1 MNFET
6 KTYRMKVQTFPILG
20 GPLER
25 PSGAGPNMAARGEA
39 VSHVGASYLS
49 DSGFGLWGFLAWLQL
64 WFSALADRSLM
75 TVFARDQGAGPK
87 GYQRPPSLL
96 PESAR
101 AAYAPRIMD
110 NRQTRRIL
118 ARGLPPSRLY
128 AALHHLN
135 ARRLSIGQFMER
147 ACKLSASNRIVVY
160 RLSGPKRLCQHKGEF
175 ATLQTGP
182 SQMSGSSD
190 NPLSFGVCD
199 AHLWPS

>member
-6 KTYRMKVQTFPILG
+6 KTYRMKVQSFPILG
-20 GPLER
+20 GPLMR
-25 PSGAGPNMAARGEA
+25 PSGAGPELAARGEGL
-39 VSHVGASYLS
+39 SNFGASN
-49 DSGFGLWGFLAWLQL
+49 FGICGFLAWLQL
-64 WFSALADRSLM
+64 WVAALANRSLM
-75 TVFARDQGAGPK
+75 SVFARDEGAGPQ

-96 PESAR
+96 PEAAR

-147 ACKLSASNRIVVY
+147 ACRLSASNRIVVY
-160 RLSGPKRLCQHKGEF
+160 RLSGPKRLCQRRHEF
-175 ATLQTGP
+175 VTLGTGP

>member
-1 MNFET
+1 
-6 KTYRMKVQTFPILG
+6 MKVQTFPILG

-25 PSGAGPNMAARGEA
+25 PYGAGSAVAARGEGLSNFG
-39 VSHVGASYLS
+39 VSNVGV
-49 DSGFGLWGFLAWLQL
+49 WGFLAWLQL
-64 WFSALADRSLM
+64 WVTALADRSLM
-75 TVFARDQGAGPK
+75 TVFARDEGVCPQ

-96 PESAR
+96 PEAAR

-135 ARRLSIGQFMER
+135 ARRLNIGQFMER

-160 RLSGPKRLCQHKGEF
+160 RLSGPKRLCQRKDEF

-182 SQMSGSSD
+182 RETSAPRDSA
-190 NPLSFGVCD
+190 LSFGQNLGVCD

>member
-25 PSGAGPNMAARGEA
+25 PSGVEPNMAARGEGLSNFG
-39 VSHVGASYLS
+39 VSYLS
-49 DSGFGLWGFLAWLQL
+49 DSNYGIWGFLAWLQL
-64 WFSALADRSLM
+64 WVAALADRSLM
-75 TVFARDQGAGPK
+75 TVFARDEGAGPQ

-128 AALHHLN
+128 TALHHLN
-135 ARRLSIGQFMER
+135 ARRLNIGQFMER

-160 RLSGPKRLCQHKGEF
+160 RLSRRKRLCQRKDEF
-175 ATLQTGP
+175 ATLQAGP
-182 SQMSGSSD
+182 SQMSSPSD

>member
-6 KTYRMKVQTFPILG
+6 KTYAMKVQSFPILG

-25 PSGAGPNMAARGEA
+25 PSGAGPELAARGEA
-39 VSHVGASYLS
+39 ESN
-49 DSGFGLWGFLAWLQL
+49 FGVWGFLAWLQL
-64 WFSALADRSLM
+64 WVAALADRSLM
-75 TVFARDQGAGPK
+75 TVFARHEGASPQ

-135 ARRLSIGQFMER
+135 ARRLSMGQFMER
-147 ACKLSASNRIVVY
+147 ACKLSANGRIVVY
-160 RLSGPKRLCQHKGEF
+160 RLMGRKRLCQRKDEF
-175 ATLQTGP
+175 ATLQAGP
-182 SQMSGSSD
+182 RETSAPRDSA
-190 NPLSFGVCD
+190 LSFGQNLGVCD

>member
-6 KTYRMKVQTFPILG
+6 KTYRMKVQSFPILG

-39 VSHVGASYLS
+39 VSNFGVSYLS
-49 DSGFGLWGFLAWLQL
+49 DSNYGIWGFLAWLQL
-64 WFSALADRSLM
+64 WVTALAERSFM
-75 TVFARDQGAGPK
+75 TVFARDEGVCPQ

-135 ARRLSIGQFMER
+135 ARRLNIGQFMER

-160 RLSGPKRLCQHKGEF
+160 RLSGRKRLCQRKDEF
-175 ATLQTGP
+175 AALQTGP
-182 SQMSGSSD
+182 SQMSSPSD

>member
-1 MNFET
+1 
-6 KTYRMKVQTFPILG
+6 MKVQTFPILG

-25 PSGAGPNMAARGEA
+25 PSGAGPNMAARGEGL
-39 VSHVGASYLS
+39 SNFGASN
-49 DSGFGLWGFLAWLQL
+49 FGICGFLAWLQL
-64 WFSALADRSLM
+64 WVAALAERSFM
-75 TVFARDQGAGPK
+75 TVFARDEGVCPQ

-147 ACKLSASNRIVVY
+147 ACKLSASNRIVIY
-160 RLSGPKRLCQHKGEF
+160 RLSGRKRLCQRKDEF

-190 NPLSFGVCD
+190 NPLSFGQNLGVCD

>member
-1 MNFET
+1 M
-6 KTYRMKVQTFPILG
+6 
-20 GPLER
+20 R
-25 PSGAGPNMAARGEA
+25 PSGAGSAVAARGEA
-39 VSHVGASYLS
+39 VSHVGASN
-49 DSGFGLWGFLAWLQL
+49 FGIWGFLAWLQL
-64 WFSALADRSLM
+64 WVAALADRSLM
-75 TVFARDQGAGPK
+75 TVFARHEGGSPQ

-96 PESAR
+96 PEAAR

-160 RLSGPKRLCQHKGEF
+160 RLSGRKRLCQRKGEF
-175 ATLQTGP
+175 ATLDTGLNRTSP
-182 SQMSGSSD
+182 ACDSA
-190 NPLSFGVCD
+190 LSLGQNLGVCD